1 MIMGRLAA
9 EKQQCA
15 LTGAEKVGR
24 DEETKK
30 LSSPSWKS
38 HNLELLEWHIYDTK
52 WES

>member
-15 LTGAEKVGR
+15 RTGAEKVGR

-38 HNLELLEWHIYDTK
+38 HNLKLLE
-52 WES
+52 